1 MKLVGELA
9 ISGRGSQIEVCL
21 DPRILELVKSCT
33 KVFSLLVYIMKVR
46 E

>member
-9 ISGRGSQIEVCL
+9 ISVRGSQIEVCFG
-21 DPRILELVKSCT
+21 PGILELVESCT
-33 KVFSLLVYIMKVR
+33 KFFSSLVYIMKVR